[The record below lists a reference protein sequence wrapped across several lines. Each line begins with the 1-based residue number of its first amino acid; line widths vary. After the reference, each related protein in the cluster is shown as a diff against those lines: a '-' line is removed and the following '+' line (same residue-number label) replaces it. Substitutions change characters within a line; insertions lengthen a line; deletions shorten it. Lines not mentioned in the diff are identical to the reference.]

1 MHMARAFSHVGRAL
15 AIALALTTQAAAGTL
30 YVTRAGSDANPGTL
44 AAPLATPGKALAL
57 AAAGDTILLRAGTY
71 TITRTLAITKA
82 GLTLRS
88 YPGEQAKIVA
98 GTGDLTNLTSVAVV
112 YASRV
117 TIEDLELQGASY
129 YGIKLDALHGPQS
142 GITIRRVRIH
152 HTGRDGIKAQNAD
165 GLLIEHCEI
174 GSTGVRDPGNADGV
188 DVMGSIGVTVRRNYV
203 HDIATTGIFVK
214 AGTRQAVIEANHVER
229 TGHAG
234 ILVGSESAASY
245 MRNGALYEAIDS
257 TARNNIVV
265 DTALAGLGSIAGDN
279 VRFENNT
286 VINAAKTG
294 QAVFR
299 AAANEYQTQPRNIL
313 LKNNVLALAAS
324 STRPMMHL
332 NNYAGAIVSDSNAW
346 FSPSGK
352 YGFWRESTSGPNS
365 YFTSLDQWRTAMHA
379 DARSRAIDPRLN
391 TAELYRPNPGSPAV
405 DAGELLAGV
414 TSDYSGAPRPQGP
427 ATDIGAHESLA
438 VLPPPPTGLRVVK

>member
-1 MHMARAFSHVGRAL
+1 MGRALSHVGCAL
-15 AIALALTTQAAAGTL
+15 AIALALTAQAVAGTL
-30 YVTRAGSDANPGTL
+30 YVTPSGSDANLGTL

-57 AAAGDTILLRAGTY
+57 AAAGDTIMLRSGTY
-71 TITRTLAITKA
+71 TITRTLSITKA
-82 GLTLRS
+82 GVTLRS
-88 YPGEQAKIVA
+88 YPGERAKIVA
-98 GTGDLTNLTSVAVV
+98 GTGDPTNLTSVAVV

-129 YGIKLDALHGPQS
+129 YGIKLDSLHGPQN
-142 GITIRRVRIH
+142 GITLRRVHIH

-165 GLLIEHCEI
+165 GLLIENCEI
-174 GSTGVRDPGNADGV
+174 SSTGARDPGNADGI
-188 DVMGSIGVTVRRNYV
+188 DIMGSIGATVRRNYV

-234 ILVGSESAASY
+234 ILVGSESAAQY
-245 MRNGALYEAIDS
+245 MRDGALYEAIDS

-265 DTALAGLGSIAGDN
+265 DTAQAGLGSIAGDN

-286 VINAAKTG
+286 VINAAKIG

-299 AAANEYQTQPRNIL
+299 AAANDYKTQPRNIL

-324 STRPMMHL
+324 STRPMIHL
-332 NNYAGAIVSDSNAW
+332 NNYAGAIVSDSNTW
-346 FSPSGK
+346 FSPNGK
-352 YGFWRESTSGPNS
+352 YGFWRDSTSGPNS
-365 YFTSLDQWRTAMHA
+365 YFTSLDQWRTAMNA

-391 TAELYRPNPGSPAV
+391 AVELYRPIPGSPAV
-405 DAGELLAGV
+405 DAGETLASV
-414 TSDYSGAPRPQGP
+414 TSDYSGAPRPQGS
-427 ATDIGAHESLA
+427 ASDIGAHEGTAAL
-438 VLPPPPTGLRVVK
+438 LRTPTGLRVVKQ